1 MHKSQNDG
9 HNGPKGT
16 NHKAI
21 QGKGL
26 RRPLTLLDL
35 LDFWTRGPPGIQPP
49 GGSYYYI

>member
-1 MHKSQNDG
+1 MHKSQNEG
-9 HNGPKGT
+9 CNGPKGAKP
-16 NHKAI
+16 KAN

-26 RRPLTLLDL
+26 QLPQTLLDL